1 MTEKATK
8 HRSLK
13 AQRNRTYFLFLAGP
27 VALFLISYVYS
38 VGYTINLS
46 LHAWDGISP
55 VSRFVGLGNYISL
68 LNSARFENAI
78 LNNLRWLAFYLI
90 VPTLLGLSIALLL
103 DGRLKGEGFFKTI
116 IFLPYIIT
124 PVAVSA
130 VWRWL
135 YVPDGGLF
143 NAVLTVAG
151 LGDYTQNWL
160 GDRDIVNFSMMIAA
174 LWCAT
179 GFSFLVFYSGLRS
192 IPQEYIEAAR
202 IDGASSFS
210 IFWNIILPQLW
221 PSTILVVGLF
231 GIDAMRIF
239 DIVWS
244 MSGGGPARASEVLA
258 TQLYDVG
265 FATFQMGM
273 ASAIGVCQLIMA
285 AVLILPYI
293 IYIAGR
299 VEDHGE

>member
-1 MTEKATK
+1 MTSATPK
-8 HRSLK
+8 HRSIN
-13 AQRNRTYFLFLAGP
+13 AQRTRTYFFFLVGP
-27 VALFLISYVYS
+27 VALFLVAYVYS

-46 LHAWDGISP
+46 LHSWDGIAP
-55 VSRFVGLGNYISL
+55 VRRFVGLQNYISL
-68 LNSARFENAI
+68 VHSARFLNAVT
-78 LNNLRWLAFYLI
+78 NNLKWLAFYLL
-90 VPTLLGLSIALLL
+90 VPTTLGLSIALLL
-103 DGRLKGEGFFKTI
+103 DGKLKGEGIFKTI
-116 IFLPYIIT
+116 VFLPYIIT
-124 PVAVSA
+124 PVAVAA

-143 NAVLTVAG
+143 NTLLVAGG

-160 GDRDIVNFSMMIAA
+160 GDRDIVNLSVMLAA

-202 IDGASSFS
+202 IDGASPFS
-210 IFWNIILPQLW
+210 IFWNILLPQLW

-231 GIDAMRIF
+231 GIDAMRVF

>member
-1 MTEKATK
+1 MKAK
-8 HRSLK
+8 HQSMQ
-13 AQRNRTYFLFLAGP
+13 AQRNRVYVLFLAGP
-27 VALFLISYVYS
+27 VVLFLIAYVYS
-38 VGYTINLS
+38 VGYTVNLS
-46 LHAWDGISP
+46 LHSWDGLSP
-55 VSRFVGLGNYISL
+55 VSKFVGFDNYISL
-68 LNSARFENAI
+68 FKSARFENTVI
-78 LNNLRWLAFYLI
+78 NNLKWLVFYLL
-90 VPTLLGLSIALLL
+90 VPTTLGLSIALLL
-103 DGRLKGEGFFKTI
+103 DGKLKGEGIFKTI

-143 NAVLTVAG
+143 NTLITLVGFEDL
-151 LGDYTQNWL
+151 TQNWL
-160 GDRDIVNFSMMIAA
+160 GDRGVVNFSVMLAA

-179 GFSFLVFYSGLRS
+179 GFSFLVFYSGLKS

-202 IDGASSFS
+202 IDGASPVS
-210 IFWNIILPQLW
+210 IFWNIVLPQLW

-265 FATFQMGM
+265 FSTFRMGM

-293 IYIAGR
+293 MYIARR